1 MSAVVVY
8 KRKPW
13 TKEEV
18 KVPNLAIMRRGS
30 NVSEVGSDIGHVQQR
45 ASRALREGE
54 KNIKAGASS
63 LRGHQPPTR
72 NAPGFAMFKFKF
84 FVAALCVVVHAA
96 PIGLFSRSLSSHG
109 NTD

>member
-1 MSAVVVY
+1 MYRRLDRTSDTSNSGLLALSG
-8 KRKPW
+8 
-13 TKEEV
+13 KE
-18 KVPNLAIMRRGS
+18 R
-30 NVSEVGSDIGHVQQR
+30 
-45 ASRALREGE
+45 